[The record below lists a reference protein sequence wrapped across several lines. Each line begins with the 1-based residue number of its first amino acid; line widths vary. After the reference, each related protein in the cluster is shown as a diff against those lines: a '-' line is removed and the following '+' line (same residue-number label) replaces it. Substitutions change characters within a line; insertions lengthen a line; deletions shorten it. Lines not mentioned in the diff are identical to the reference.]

1 MKATVGYIPRSCK
14 IKAKWYILLSMAT
27 HDLIYDDSLM
37 RSENIG
43 ARGIR
48 NEKILQINKEYLPQ
62 YKNISERLQ
71 NKQFD
76 FANLCSDRETLSLC
90 KEVWQSYS
98 SFTKKVIFVGIGG
111 GSQTAKMLYYAF
123 GRARKEPQIYFVG
136 DYTDPDEFM
145 RLHSEIEGHEEET
158 TVVVLSKSG
167 TTVEVG
173 AGYLY
178 FRDFLQDTLKE
189 SWKKHFLFVTG
200 AHEGILIKEARENG
214 LTHIPTSSV
223 GDRFAPFSTI
233 GLMPAVIM
241 GIDAEELLSGGAH
254 LFESISKSPQEKNIA
269 WNMAVYQ
276 YIYQKMYG
284 INQFVTMSYVS
295 RLEEFNMW
303 LREMWGESLGKE
315 KKGLILFPAIG
326 PKDQH
331 SVLQTFND
339 GHWFSTFLFIS
350 QASFPQEISVENRGI
365 TELNHLDGKKLS
377 YITNASSRNTQ
388 LTLKN
393 YNRPSA
399 QLILSK
405 FDERTMGELI
415 ALFEMVVLYLG
426 ELLNVKNVFDQP
438 AVTESRQFI
447 DASMKR
453 PGSEEFQKRLD
464 ETEKSIKQTVI
475 SFP

>member
-1 MKATVGYIPRSCK
+1 MHTPN
-14 IKAKWYILLSMAT
+14 LS
-27 HDLIYDDSLM
+27 YDDSLM
-37 RSENIG
+37 RSENMG

-48 NEKILQINKEYLPQ
+48 NEKINQINKEYLLQ

-76 FANLCSDRETLSLC
+76 FANLCYDRETLSLC
-90 KEVWQSYS
+90 EKTWRSYS

-123 GRARKEPQIYFVG
+123 GRTNKKLEVYFVG
-136 DYTDPDEFM
+136 DYTDPDEFL
-145 RLHSEIEGHEEET
+145 RLRAEIEGHEECT

-178 FRDFLQDTLKE
+178 FRDFLQDKLKE
-189 SWKKHFLFVTG
+189 SWKKHFLFVT
-200 AHEGILIKEARENG
+200 AEHEGILVKEAKENG
-214 LTHIPTSSV
+214 LTHIPTSIV
-223 GDRFAPFSTI
+223 GDRFAPFSSL
-233 GLMPAVIM
+233 GLLPAVVM
-241 GIDAEELLSGGAH
+241 GIDAEKFLAGGALMFDH
-254 LFESISKSPQEKNIA
+254 ISKSSQDKNIA

-276 YIYQKMYG
+276 YIYQRMYG
-284 INQFVTMSYVS
+284 INQFVTMLYIS
-295 RLEEFNMW
+295 RLEEFNIW

-315 KKGLILFPAIG
+315 KKGLILYPAMG

-350 QASFPQEISVENRGI
+350 QSSYDEEIFVENRGI

-377 YITNASSRNTQ
+377 HITNASCRNTQ

-399 QLILSK
+399 QLIVSK
-405 FDERTMGELI
+405 FDEKTMGELI
-415 ALFEMVVLYLG
+415 ALFEMVILYLG
-426 ELLNVKNVFDQP
+426 EYIGLKNVFDQP

-447 DASMKR
+447 DASMRR
-453 PGSEEFQKRLD
+453 PGSEEFQNKL
-464 ETEKSIKQTVI
+464 EMTEKSIKQTVI
-475 SFP
+475 TFP